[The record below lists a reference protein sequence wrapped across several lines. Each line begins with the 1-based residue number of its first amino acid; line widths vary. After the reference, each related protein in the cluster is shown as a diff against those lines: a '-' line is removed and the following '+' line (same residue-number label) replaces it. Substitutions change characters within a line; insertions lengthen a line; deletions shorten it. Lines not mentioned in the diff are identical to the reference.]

1 MVDKNP
7 QKIQQMFNKIAS
19 KYDLINDTISFFTHR
34 AVKVYAIKALKI
46 QPCSRILDLC
56 CGSGD
61 LGRIVKKICP
71 NCEVIG
77 VDFSS
82 KMLDIAKS
90 KTKEITYLEQDA
102 TQLEFE
108 SNSFD
113 YVVMGFGLRNIENR
127 KASLLEIY
135 RVLKDEGKFLQLD
148 FGEKNLVNKIYDVIT
163 RLIMR
168 NLGIDKECTG
178 YLIDSKNEFPL
189 PSLLV
194 KEFEE
199 IGFNVIELKKKL
211 FSMISYQIMKK
222 V

>member
-7 QKIQQMFNKIAS
+7 KKIQQMFNNIAS

-90 KTKEITYLEQDA
+90 KTKEIT
-102 TQLEFE
+102 
-108 SNSFD
+108 
-113 YVVMGFGLRNIENR
+113 
-127 KASLLEIY
+127 
-135 RVLKDEGKFLQLD
+135 
-148 FGEKNLVNKIYDVIT
+148 
-163 RLIMR
+163 
-168 NLGIDKECTG
+168 
-178 YLIDSKNEFPL
+178 
-189 PSLLV
+189 
-194 KEFEE
+194 
-199 IGFNVIELKKKL
+199 
-211 FSMISYQIMKK
+211 
-222 V
+222 